1 MPVGSTEALV
11 AQCQAQL
18 DAGQVDEAL
27 AALNQAYQTAA
38 STGQW
43 SLAAWAANWIG
54 HVHEHHRGDAEP
66 ALLWFARSEQAAAG
80 ADVDLPHTRALARY
94 NAGLVEGRRGRTT
107 AALRHFETAA
117 AVSGDSDLEATCTER
132 VGAALAELGRW
143 DDGLV
148 ALDRARRL
156 ATSAGDSPLA
166 ASCAEQATEIAAA
179 AESPPGAQF
188 DRLARAGLDR
198 VLASCGV
205 RDPARILD
213 AGCGLGD
220 ELAMVA
226 ARWPG
231 AAVVGIDLPAIVR
244 SIRLPRH
251 LRRRVEVRAAD
262 LTVEGPEPGQFDL
275 VVANA
280 VLHAVAQPGALLA
293 TVARAL
299 RPGGELVGA
308 TFTDA
313 YHRQLRDR
321 LFAAGVPLPRP
332 AISHSEE
339 AIVAALSAAGFVDV
353 EAWTEA
359 VELHASAESTT
370 AHLERL
376 LGRPLEAGEADRLLN
391 ATGRPLSLDL
401 SPLSFHALAP

>member
-1 MPVGSTEALV
+1 
-11 AQCQAQL
+11 
-18 DAGQVDEAL
+18 
-27 AALNQAYQTAA
+27 
-38 STGQW
+38 
-43 SLAAWAANWIG
+43 
-54 HVHEHHRGDAEP
+54 VHDHDRGDAEP
-66 ALLWFARSEQAAAG
+66 ALFWFARAEQAAAG

-107 AALRHFETAA
+107 AALRQFEAAA
-117 AVSGDSDLEATCTER
+117 AVSRDGDLEASCTER
-132 VGAALAELGRW
+132 AGAALCELGRW

-148 ALDRARRL
+148 ELDRAGRL
-156 ATSAGDSPLA
+156 AAEAGDTELA
-166 ASCAEQATEIAAA
+166 ASCAEQAAEIVAAL
-179 AESPPGAQF
+179 ESPPGAQF

-213 AGCGLGD
+213 AGCGAGN

-226 ARWPG
+226 WRWPG
-231 AAVVGIDLPAIVR
+231 AGVLGVDLPAIAR

-262 LTVEGPEPGQFDL
+262 LTVAGPEPGQFDL

-280 VLHAVAQPGALLA
+280 VLHAVAQPDAFLA

-299 RPGGELVGA
+299 RPGGVLVGA

-313 YHRQLRDR
+313 YHCRLRQR
-321 LFAAGVPLPRP
+321 LFTAGVPLPRP
-332 AISHSEE
+332 TISHTEE
-339 AIVAALSAAGFVDV
+339 AIIAALSAAGFVDV

-359 VELHASAESTT
+359 VELHASEEGAP

-376 LGRPLEAGEADRLLN
+376 LGRPLQPGEADRLLD
-391 ATGRPLSLDL
+391 AGGRPLSLDL
-401 SPLSFHALAP
+401 SPLSFRAVAP